1 MLRGVADSRHDSGGR
16 SQHQRAGAEHDQ
28 DRHCADDLPGEEPRQ
43 RCGGQGDDHD
53 PRGPAVGN
61 ADDLRLARVRRL
73 HQPDHPLDGA
83 VLPYL
88 GGFHFKRAELVDRTA
103 GHEVPHG
110 LIHRQ
115 GFAGHHGL
123 IDGSLTGNDHAVHGN
138 AFTGQHTNA
147 VAYSHLLGGDDLLPA
162 LPQHPRRLR
171 GQMNQL
177 LDPGPGLRHGQFFQQ
192 GAQLHNERHLAGGKF
207 LPDADRGD
215 QRQRYQHVRLN
226 VKGRQ
231 KPDDRFQNDGQTA

>member
-16 SQHQRAGAEHDQ
+16 SQHQRAGAKHDQ
-28 DRHCADDLPGEEPRQ
+28 DRHCADDLPGKEPRQ

-61 ADDLRLARVRRL
+61 ADDLRLARIRRL

-83 VLPYL
+83 VLLHL

-115 GFAGHHGL
+115 GFAG
-123 IDGSLTGNDHAVHGN
+123 
-138 AFTGQHTNA
+138 QHTNA
-147 VAYSHLLGGDDLLPA
+147 VAYPHLLGGDDLLPA

-192 GAQLHNERHLAGGKF
+192 SAQLHDERHFASGKF

-215 QRQRYQHVRLN
+215 QRQRYQHVRLD
-226 VKGRQ
+226 VKGRHQ
-231 KPDDRFQNDGQTA
+231 PDDRFQNDGQTA